1 MAIEKRSPRVITAA
15 AANES
20 KAGGYGLRNET
31 LSPMETLAQSISGMC
46 PTLTPFVTVPL
57 VFTLAGNSTWLAY
70 ILATGGILL
79 VAWCIGRF
87 ARYSS
92 SPGSLYSYAAMIL
105 PPWLSA
111 TAAWSLLLAYVAGSA
126 SNIGGFYYFANVMLN
141 NVTGHGLPVLLLAAL
156 IAAPPVWT
164 AWRDVK
170 ISARV
175 MLVIEAVSVTLVV
188 VVLALVLFRQGL
200 HVDPHQLHLRGVTA
214 GGFRQG
220 LVLAIYSFVGFE
232 AATALGTEARNTLK
246 AIPRAVILTAVL
258 GGVFFTICAYTE
270 VLGLGMSGKD
280 LGTNAVPMHV
290 LAEVGRVP
298 VLGLLIDIGALVS
311 LFAGILAGITAAAR
325 VLLMMSHNGL
335 THGSLRATHS
345 QNETPTGATL
355 VTGLAAFLP
364 AAILAAKGN
373 SGLDVYGWLGMLAVY
388 GFVVSYGLVCFALP
402 GYLRDHHGVTN
413 IATKTIP
420 WIAFIA
426 ILYALVANLYPVPEG
441 VYGKLPFVYLAYLAV
456 VLLLFVFRARPK
468 TPVQEET

>member
-1 MAIEKRSPRVITAA
+1 
-15 AANES
+15 
-20 KAGGYGLRNET
+20 
-31 LSPMETLAQSISGMC
+31 METLAQSISGMC

-57 VFTLAGNSTWLAY
+57 VFTLAGNATWLAY
-70 ILATGGILL
+70 VLATGGTLL

-105 PPWLSA
+105 PAWLSA
-111 TAAWSLLLAYVAGSA
+111 TAAWSLLLAYVAGCA
-126 SNIGGFYYFANVMLN
+126 SNIGGFYYFANVILKSA
-141 NVTGHGLPVLLLAAL
+141 TGHGLPVVLLAAL
-156 IAAPPVWT
+156 IAAPPVWIC
-164 AWRDVK
+164 WRDVK

-175 MLVIEAVSVTLVV
+175 MLMIETVSVTLVV
-188 VVLALVLFRQGL
+188 IVLALVLFRRGL
-200 HVDPHQLHLRGVTA
+200 HVDANQLHLRGVA
-214 GGFRQG
+214 PSGFRQG

-232 AATALGTEARNTLK
+232 GATALGTEARNPLK

-270 VLGLGMSGKD
+270 VLGLGMGGKD
-280 LGTNAVPMHV
+280 LGTSDVPMHV
-290 LAEVGRVP
+290 LADVGGVP

-311 LFAGILAGITAAAR
+311 LFAGILAGITSAAR

-335 THGSLRATHS
+335 THGSLTKTHAR
-345 QNETPTGATL
+345 NETPTGATI

-364 AAILAAKGN
+364 AAFFAVKGA

-402 GYLRDHHGVTN
+402 GYLRDHHGVVN

-420 WIAFIA
+420 WIACA
-426 ILYALVANLYPVPEG
+426 AMVYALVANIYPVPEG

-456 VLLLFVFRARPK
+456 VLLLFVFRPRAK
-468 TPVQEET
+468 TAAQEET